1 MPFNPDEYRR
11 DIKRL
16 MLRAKRSRADARLVS
31 IALQDAMRQA
41 EQLRLRA
48 AQLGDWESSRQPG
61 QDAKARPRLQI
72 PPGPGEHD
80 APVHAPDREV
90 RERGRV
96 SRKRERPPY
105 TFH

>member
-1 MPFNPDEYRR
+1 VPFVWDEYRR

-16 MLRAKRSRADARLVS
+16 MLRANRSRADASLIS

-61 QDAKARPRLQI
+61 QDAKARPRLQL
-72 PPGPGEHD
+72 PPGHGEHD